1 MVQLYRTL
9 SYSTVNNGSRN
20 YQCSGSGWALDPHVI
35 DCWIRICNRILN
47 AEPDP
52 DPERVKIS

>member
-20 YQCSGSGWALDPHVI
+20 YQCSGSGRALDPHVI
-35 DCWIRICNRILN
+35 DGWIRICNRILN